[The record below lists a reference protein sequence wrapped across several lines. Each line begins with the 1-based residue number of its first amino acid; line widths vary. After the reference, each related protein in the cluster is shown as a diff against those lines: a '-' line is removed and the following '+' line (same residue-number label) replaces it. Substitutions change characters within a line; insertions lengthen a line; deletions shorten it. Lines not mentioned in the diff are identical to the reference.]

1 MQLEAYRDQYATLF
15 NNGKK
20 VVLVGVSVDPDTA
33 LAAWARE
40 SSYPGL
46 FAADSG
52 QVIGKLYGSIRGTID
67 TRNLFVIGPDGR
79 ITHSMTPF
87 NVLSQDAYMELDKAV
102 DQAAG
107 GAGPP

>member
-1 MQLEAYRDQYATLF
+1 MEAYRDQYATLF

-20 VVLVGVSVDPDTA
+20 VVLLGVSVDPDTA

-46 FAADSG
+46 FAPDSG

-79 ITHSMTPF
+79 ITHSMIPF

-102 DQAAG
+102 NQTVGG